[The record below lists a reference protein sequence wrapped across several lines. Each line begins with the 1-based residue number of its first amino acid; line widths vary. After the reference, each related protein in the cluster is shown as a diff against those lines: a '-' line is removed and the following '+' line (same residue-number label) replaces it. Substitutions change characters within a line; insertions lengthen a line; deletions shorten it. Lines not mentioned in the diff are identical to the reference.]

1 MPIALGKKPVPHLG
15 QESGP
20 APVPAPAGG
29 VGFGVG
35 VGAGAGAGAGAAGRP
50 VGGVAGDGAVQSAA
64 ASVAATATAVAAT
77 GEEAAADG
85 KSKKIGYVL
94 EEVPERSEE
103 EAVLLKDT
111 DCWQRDPSSY
121 CLECVWC
128 QTQLFSNV
136 GGKRRRQ
143 PAAAAFPPAAVEEG
157 KGKAK
162 GKRKDTSQARAK
174 AKKPRVQPPTEEER
188 RLVMALEDEDVP
200 CYVCGEADSGEADP
214 FVLCDNRA
222 ENLRPHAPW
231 CGGGA
236 HVGCLGLVGVPP
248 ERRAGM
254 DLLWYCDFCAQRAY
268 RVVYAAPPWVAER
281 AAKQEAARQ
290 RQAAAR
296 AAEARR
302 EQDALQA
309 EGSRRLYEVDEV
321 TERLAQEARLQRQ
334 VNEAQEV
341 ERRAREAR
349 EARGERVTAQ
359 LAKEARAR
367 GGVVRGDG
375 PDDVMDFLRR
385 RHDAVMLVLAR
396 AEADSE
402 ADKARDAARAQA
414 VDAVR
419 RVNDA
424 RAALTG
430 IMRAFP

>member
-1 MPIALGKKPVPHLG
+1 
-15 QESGP
+15 
-20 APVPAPAGG
+20 
-29 VGFGVG
+29 
-35 VGAGAGAGAGAAGRP
+35 
-50 VGGVAGDGAVQSAA
+50 
-64 ASVAATATAVAAT
+64 
-77 GEEAAADG
+77 
-85 KSKKIGYVL
+85 
-94 EEVPERSEE
+94 VPERSEE

-111 DCWQRDPSSY
+111 DCWQKDPSNW

-128 QTQLFSNV
+128 QKQLFANV
-136 GGKRRRQ
+136 GQKRRRQ
-143 PAAAAFPPAAVEEG
+143 PAVPPAAVEES
-157 KGKAK
+157 KWKAK
-162 GKRKDTSQARAK
+162 GKRKATSHARAK

-222 ENLRPHAPW
+222 ENLRRHAPW

-236 HVGCLGLVGVPP
+236 HVGCLGLEGVPP

-268 RVVYAAPPWVAER
+268 QMVYEAPPWVAER

-290 RQAAAR
+290 RQEAAR

-309 EGSRRLYEVDEV
+309 RSAEARREQDTLQAEGSRRLSEVDEV

-349 EARGERVTAQ
+349 EARGERVAAQ

-367 GGVVRGDG
+367 GGVARGDG

-430 IMRAFP
+430 IMRAIP